1 MANWQLQTALDAI
14 VFDCDGTL
22 SKIEGI
28 DELAAQNGVG
38 TQVKQLTAQA
48 MGTTGLNLSLYKQRM
63 QLVHPNEG
71 QVQAMAAH
79 YYQHRVVDIAETI
92 HLFQQLGKAIY
103 IVSAGLYPAVAG
115 FAKLLKVP
123 VENVFAVEIKFDALG
138 DFVDFNH
145 DSPLANNK
153 GKREIVSRIKQKHA
167 ALGYV
172 GDGMNDLAVIDL
184 VQRFVGYGGSF
195 YYEKVAEHCD
205 FYIKSQTITPLIPL
219 LLTATELGQLTPEA
233 TKLFEQGQKQ
243 LQSGQVIMR

>member
-92 HLFQQLGKAIY
+92 HLFLHLGKAVY
-103 IVSAGLYPAVAG
+103 IVSAGLLPAVAG
-115 FAKLLKVP
+115 FAKMLKVP

-138 DFVDFNH
+138 DYVDFNH
-145 DSPLANNK
+145 DSPLTHNK
-153 GKREIVSRIKQKHA
+153 GKRDIIARIKQKHA
-167 ALGYV
+167 TLGYV
-172 GDGMNDLAVIDL
+172 GDGMNDLAVMDM

-205 FYIKSQTITPLIPL
+205 FYIKSQTMTPLLPL
-219 LLTATELGQLTPEA
+219 LLTAIEIGQLSPEA
-233 TKLFEQGQKQ
+233 TTLYDLGLQQ
-243 LQSGQVIMR
+243 LQQGQVIVR